1 MVDKVDE
8 LFSNL
13 NTIELRTEYLD
24 EVSLTLVEEPA
35 GEETLAKE
43 PSTKVIVEAS
53 AAETSEPQPPTS

>member
-13 NTIELRTEYLD
+13 NTIELTTEYLD

-35 GEETLAKE
+35 GEETLVKE

-53 AAETSEPQPPTS
+53 AAKTSEPQPPTS